1 MWRGKPAQLLLHYEN
16 GFVLLESA
24 TGSVGREPKILW
36 AYPFEKLRMSA
47 DDGHRIL
54 WLGFVNED
62 TEIVSLTLFFWVP
75 SFWLHKTFNSFH
87 QPPIISE
94 N

>member
-24 TGSVGREPKILW
+24 TGSVGREPKVLW

-54 WLGFVNED
+54 WLGFVND
-62 TEIVSLTLFFWVP
+62 DVEIVSILLGDTCQTLAL
-75 SFWLHKTFNSFH
+75 SAR
-87 QPPIISE
+87 
-94 N
+94 